1 MKAKL
6 QDMQNQVT
14 DMNNNISHI
23 SSKLDITSQEAEE
36 VQRNFTLE
44 SDEQNRVIGML
55 SQQLKD
61 LQDKLVNN
69 NHKGS
74 HLSMKVKELTNTS
87 HHVEGEQGENILRL
101 KSEHESLKS
110 DNNQLHNKVTT
121 LHKDVDATKDELE
134 KSTYSKMQARNN
146 ADQDLA
152 NIGDRLKE
160 ANHLNNQL
168 DTEHKNAIK
177 NRYDIE
183 VRIKEERN
191 ELEHRI
197 REASFQIDRAAQEH
211 QTL

>member
-14 DMNNNISHI
+14 DMNNNKSHI

-74 HLSMKVKELTNTS
+74 HLSMKV
-87 HHVEGEQGENILRL
+87 
-101 KSEHESLKS
+101 
-110 DNNQLHNKVTT
+110 
-121 LHKDVDATKDELE
+121 
-134 KSTYSKMQARNN
+134 RN
-146 ADQDLA
+146 
-152 NIGDRLKE
+152 
-160 ANHLNNQL
+160 
-168 DTEHKNAIK
+168 
-177 NRYDIE
+177 
-183 VRIKEERN
+183 
-191 ELEHRI
+191 
-197 REASFQIDRAAQEH
+197 
-211 QTL
+211 